1 MDLDTRPLAA
11 FIGKIIL
18 RVRDILARARVER
31 FEIHR
36 GSPEIDRY
44 PHWMALTEPLDHT
57 SAALVESEVTKVL
70 WFDSRHHHGGIPA
83 FSASEKQPS
92 EEVVYLAWTGSEYPG
107 GVSGGH
113 ARVD

>member
-11 FIGKIIL
+11 FIGKITL
-18 RVRDILARARVER
+18 RVREILTRARVER

-36 GSPEIDRY
+36 GPPEIQLY

-70 WFDSRHHHGGIPA
+70 WFDSRHHHGGLPTA
-83 FSASEKQPS
+83 SASEKLPC
-92 EEVVYLAWTGSEYPG
+92 EEVVYLAWNGSEYPG
-107 GVSGGH
+107 GVSGGPP
-113 ARVD
+113 RVE